1 MIKYSFFVFLIL
13 AINSFGQ
20 TNQDT
25 LVARNKQSIEKLK
38 NRIATIENIGNG
50 DNAYVTEIA
59 TLKAVVKKQNDS
71 IIMLNKMLNQMLV
84 AEHNSM
90 EGKSNIELNNHLQ
103 NSQLVSQNLSD
114 CNCYR
119 LFYNVSQTKVDYSE
133 FKTLDSLANV
143 INNNSSKKLNL
154 VGHADKTGTEEN
166 NALLSKLR
174 VQHLKNYFIT
184 QKKVNPASIKIIWY
198 GSANP
203 SKDAMDSDK
212 QFLNRRVEISVE

>member
-1 MIKYSFFVFLIL
+1 
-13 AINSFGQ
+13 
-20 TNQDT
+20 
-25 LVARNKQSIEKLK
+25 
-38 NRIATIENIGNG
+38 
-50 DNAYVTEIA
+50 
-59 TLKAVVKKQNDS
+59 
-71 IIMLNKMLNQMLV
+71 MLV
-84 AEHNSM
+84 AEPNSM
-90 EGKSNIELNNHLQ
+90 KSKSNIELNNHLQ
-103 NSQLVSQNLSD
+103 NSEFLSD

-166 NALLSKLR
+166 NAVLSKLR
-174 VQHLKNYFIT
+174 VQHLKDYFIT
-184 QKKVNPASIKIIWY
+184 QKKVSPASIKIVWH

-212 QFLNRRVEISVE
+212 QFLNRRVEVSVE